1 MPVTLWKTAL
11 KSDAIEHMAFDPTET
26 PGIRLVTVAQL
37 VTAGAWQLELA
48 HDRGEN
54 LLIWITRGQ
63 GVALL
68 DGARRGIGVHN
79 AIFLPARSLMAL
91 SLGRQGF
98 AQALIIPAGTRLT
111 LPAAVLH
118 LRTREA
124 TAQNELT
131 ALLEA
136 LGREQ
141 NAARPLH
148 DSAMLAHAELVAIW
162 LRRQIAD
169 PAEVPPR
176 PTAAQRLT
184 RAYCAR
190 LVAHFA
196 SGASMAD
203 HAAALGVTPTH
214 LSRVCRSETGHS
226 AADLLTER
234 VLHAARSLLIST
246 AVPVQDI
253 AGHLGFGSAAY
264 FTRFIQQHTGRT
276 PTALRR
282 AAAPHN

>member
-1 MPVTLWKTAL
+1 MT
-11 KSDAIEHMAFDPTET
+11 FDPTES
-26 PGIRLVTVAQL
+26 PRIRLVTLAQL
-37 VTAGAWQLELA
+37 ATAGPWQLELA
-48 HDRGEN
+48 HDRGED

-79 AIFLPARSLMAL
+79 AIFIPARNLMAL
-91 SLGRQGF
+91 APGRQGF
-98 AQALIIPAGTRLT
+98 GQALVIPAGTRLT
-111 LPAAVLH
+111 LPGTVQH

-124 TAQNELT
+124 AVQNELT
-131 ALLEA
+131 ALFEA

-141 NAARPLH
+141 NAARPLQ
-148 DSAMLAHAELVAIW
+148 DTAMLAHAELVSIW
-162 LRRQIAD
+162 LRRQIGQAANAD
-169 PAEVPPR
+169 RR
-176 PTAAQRLT
+176 PTAAQRLM

-190 LVAHFA
+190 LVGDFA

-214 LSRVCRSETGHS
+214 LSRVCKAETGRT

-234 VLHAARSLLIST
+234 LLHASRQLLTST
-246 AVPVQDI
+246 AVPFQDI
-253 AGHLGFGSAAY
+253 AAHLGFGSAAY
-264 FTRFIQQHTGRT
+264 FTRFVQHHTAKT

-282 AAAPHN
+282 AAVARG